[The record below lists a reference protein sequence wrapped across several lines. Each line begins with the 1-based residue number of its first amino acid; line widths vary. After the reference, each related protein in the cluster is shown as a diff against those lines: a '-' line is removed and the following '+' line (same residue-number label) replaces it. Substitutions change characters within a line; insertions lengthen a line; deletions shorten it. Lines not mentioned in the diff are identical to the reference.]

1 MMNKNLSK
9 RGRPTLPESQRRSN
23 VRCFVMRDDEDQLLD
38 DICNVY
44 GITMSNAIRLCI
56 AQTHHTLFSSNL
68 AVNPEDYA

>member
-1 MMNKNLSK
+1 MNKNLSK
-9 RGRPTLPESQRRSN
+9 GGRPTLPESQRRSN

-56 AQTHHTLFSSNL
+56 AQTHYDVFCRDLTS
-68 AVNPEDYA
+68 NPEDYA